1 MFKRGLYFMVTVLAL
16 LSVTLVGCGPGRG
29 TESADTAQKSLLQDA
44 SLDSNRVTEEAPSE
58 AAITDSAVTAQAGG
72 AGSGKGFAGASAADE
87 AVASSGGFTAGD
99 VAAGLN
105 KKLIYRANLN
115 MEVENYE
122 QAQTE
127 VRNMVNLA
135 RGYILGFTE
144 TLSDSE
150 HGGTF
155 LVKIPASGFSSFL
168 DNLEKIKNESL
179 QRSIEGQDVSEE
191 YVDLEARLKAK
202 QLLESQYVEFMKK
215 ATQATDLVSFANE
228 LGKVQEEIEQIKGRM
243 RYIDQNVLYST
254 VELRLYQ
261 PDEST
266 VNPRKEEPQSLFARA
281 SDALRGTLNALSMGF
296 EWLIIVL
303 AGALP
308 VLVGAGLILALL
320 LWFLRLRRRRREA
333 ASPGIRA
340 ADRRGEKD
348 QAAYAYGTD
357 EASRTGGED
366 EPGEE
371 EPKAPEQLG
380 DK

>member
-1 MFKRGLYFMVTVLAL
+1 MFKRSMYYMVTVMVLLCVMLA
-16 LSVTLVGCGPGRG
+16 GCSSGGSAG
-29 TESADTAQKSLLQDA
+29 SADKAANSAMSKSVSFQSNVVTEGAPAAAALADSAETAQKSG
-44 SLDSNRVTEEAPSE
+44 S
-58 AAITDSAVTAQAGG
+58 
-72 AGSGKGFAGASAADE
+72 GSGKDFASFSAAE
-87 AVASSGGFTAGD
+87 ETVSSSGGFTAGD

-105 KKLIYRANLN
+105 KKLIYHANLN

-122 QAQTE
+122 KAQTE
-127 VRNMVNLA
+127 VRNRINLA

-144 TLSDSE
+144 TMSDSE

-155 LVKIPASGFSSFL
+155 VVKVPASGFSSFL
-168 DNLEKIKNESL
+168 DSLEKIKNESL

-202 QLLESQYVEFMKK
+202 QLLETQYVEFMKK
-215 ATQATDLVSFANE
+215 ATKATDLVSFANE

-266 VNPRKEEPQSLFARA
+266 LNLRKEEPQSLFGRA
-281 SDALRGTLNALSMGF
+281 SDALRGTLNALSMGLD
-296 EWLIIVL
+296 WLIIVL

-308 VLVGAGLILALL
+308 ILIGAGLILAVL
-320 LWFLRLRRRRREA
+320 LWFRRSRRRRRE
-333 ASPGIRA
+333 
-340 ADRRGEKD
+340 
-348 QAAYAYGTD
+348 
-357 EASRTGGED
+357 EASLLIREANRSKEEDAYRTAGQSKSRTDGED
-366 EPGEE
+366 KPGDAPQALEP
-371 EPKAPEQLG
+371 PE

>member
-1 MFKRGLYFMVTVLAL
+1 MLKRSLYYMVTVLLL
-16 LSVTLVGCGPGRG
+16 LSFMLVGCSSGGSAG
-29 TESADTAQKSLLQDA
+29 SADKAANSMMNKSVSFDSNAVSEGAPIAAGLADSAKTAQ
-44 SLDSNRVTEEAPSE
+44 DSGS
-58 AAITDSAVTAQAGG
+58 
-72 AGSGKGFAGASAADE
+72 GSGKELASDSPAE
-87 AVASSGGFTAGD
+87 QTVSSSGGFASGD

-105 KKLIYRANLN
+105 KKLIYHANLN

-122 QAQTE
+122 KAQTE
-127 VRNMVNLA
+127 VRNMINLA

-144 TLSDSE
+144 TMTGSE

-155 LVKIPASGFSSFL
+155 VVKVPASGFSSFL
-168 DNLEKIKNESL
+168 DSLEKVKHESL

-202 QLLESQYVEFMKK
+202 QLLESQYVEFMKQ
-215 ATQATDLVSFANE
+215 ATKATDLVSFANE

-266 VNPRKEEPQSLFARA
+266 LNMRKEEPQSLFGRA
-281 SDALRGTLNALSMGF
+281 SDALRGTLNAIAKGLEGIF
-296 EWLIIVL
+296 IFL

-308 VLVGAGLILALL
+308 VLIGAGLILAAL
-320 LWFLRLRRRRREA
+320 LWVRRSRRHRRREE
-333 ASPGIRA
+333 ASQLIREA
-340 ADRRGEKD
+340 NRRKEEG
-348 QAAYAYGTD
+348 AYGGT
-357 EASRTGGED
+357 AGQSRKDGED
-366 EPGEE
+366 EPGDVPQAL
-371 EPKAPEQLG
+371 EPPE

>member
-1 MFKRGLYFMVTVLAL
+1 M
-16 LSVTLVGCGPGRG
+16 
-29 TESADTAQKSLLQDA
+29 
-44 SLDSNRVTEEAPSE
+44 
-58 AAITDSAVTAQAGG
+58 
-72 AGSGKGFAGASAADE
+72 
-87 AVASSGGFTAGD
+87 
-99 VAAGLN
+99 N

-215 ATQATDLVSFANE
+215 ATQA
-228 LGKVQEEIEQIKGRM
+228 
-243 RYIDQNVLYST
+243 
-254 VELRLYQ
+254 
-261 PDEST
+261 
-266 VNPRKEEPQSLFARA
+266 
-281 SDALRGTLNALSMGF
+281 
-296 EWLIIVL
+296 
-303 AGALP
+303 
-308 VLVGAGLILALL
+308 
-320 LWFLRLRRRRREA
+320 
-333 ASPGIRA
+333 
-340 ADRRGEKD
+340 
-348 QAAYAYGTD
+348 
-357 EASRTGGED
+357 
-366 EPGEE
+366 
-371 EPKAPEQLG
+371 
-380 DK
+380 

>member
-1 MFKRGLYFMVTVLAL
+1 MFKRGLYCMVTVLL
-16 LSVTLVGCGPGRG
+16 LSIMLVGCSSGSGARNADKAEKSLMKKSDSSQSNAVSKGAPAADVL
-29 TESADTAQKSLLQDA
+29 ADTA
-44 SLDSNRVTEEAPSE
+44 E
-58 AAITDSAVTAQAGG
+58 TAQA
-72 AGSGKGFAGASAADE
+72 AGSEGGKESASYSAAEQSISSFSGFAS
-87 AVASSGGFTAGD
+87 GD

-105 KKLIYRANLN
+105 NKLIYHANLN

-127 VRNMVNLA
+127 VRNMINLA

-144 TLSDSE
+144 TMSDSE

-155 LVKIPASGFSSFL
+155 VIKVPASGFSSFL
-168 DNLEKIKNESL
+168 DSLEKIKSESL
-179 QRSIEGQDVSEE
+179 QSSIEGQDVSEE

-215 ATQATDLVSFANE
+215 ATKATDLVSFANE
-228 LGKVQEEIEQIKGRM
+228 LGKIQEEIEQIKGRM

-266 VNPRKEEPQSLFARA
+266 LSLRKDEPQSLFARA
-281 SDALRGTLNALSMGF
+281 SDALRGTLNALSTGL
-296 EWLIIVL
+296 EWLFILL

-308 VLVGAGLILALL
+308 VLIVAGLILAAL
-320 LWFLRLRRRRREA
+320 LWVRRSRRRRAKASLLIREVN
-333 ASPGIRA
+333 
-340 ADRRGEKD
+340 RR
-348 QAAYAYGTD
+348 TD
-357 EASRTGGED
+357 EGAYEGPAGQSRTDGED
-366 EPGEE
+366 EPGEALHTP
-371 EPKAPEQLG
+371 EPPE